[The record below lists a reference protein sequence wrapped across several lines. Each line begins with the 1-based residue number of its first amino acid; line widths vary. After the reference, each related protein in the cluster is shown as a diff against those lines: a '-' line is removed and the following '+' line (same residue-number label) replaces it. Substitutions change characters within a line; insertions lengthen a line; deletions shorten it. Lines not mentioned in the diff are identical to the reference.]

1 MKGVKKYFLVEDYGG
16 AIDTIKQNSFQNIFI
31 SKKNSNLKNNV
42 NEIKKMIYE
51 NEIDLVVVDI
61 YKISKKFVSLI
72 KKFVKVVVIT
82 DLKSID
88 YSADLLVNGFIGF
101 NNKIESNRFNTKCLL
116 GPKFQIITKVNR
128 KNSKISKSFKL
139 LATFGG
145 YDVKG
150 ISNSLL
156 NQIKKNNIKFKT
168 KIILGPSTKN
178 SKIKTNSLKNVTVV
192 KSTKNMLNEISK
204 SEIGICSGGI
214 TSYEFALS
222 KIPFAI
228 ICQQKHQLLTARE
241 WEKRGVCINLGMADK
256 NIDKK
261 LEKFLR
267 LVENEKSNFKKIK
280 KVMIDGKGSQRVA
293 AEILKTVKK

>member
-1 MKGVKKYFLVEDYGG
+1 MTKTQLKILFRTAGGKTKTKELGLGHVYRCINLAKKMKGVKKYFLVEDYGG

-116 GPKFQIITKVNR
+116 GPKFQII
-128 KNSKISKSFKL
+128 
-139 LATFGG
+139 
-145 YDVKG
+145 
-150 ISNSLL
+150 
-156 NQIKKNNIKFKT
+156 
-168 KIILGPSTKN
+168 
-178 SKIKTNSLKNVTVV
+178 
-192 KSTKNMLNEISK
+192 M
-204 SEIGICSGGI
+204 
-214 TSYEFALS
+214 
-222 KIPFAI
+222 
-228 ICQQKHQLLTARE
+228 
-241 WEKRGVCINLGMADK
+241 
-256 NIDKK
+256 
-261 LEKFLR
+261 
-267 LVENEKSNFKKIK
+267 
-280 KVMIDGKGSQRVA
+280 
-293 AEILKTVKK
+293 